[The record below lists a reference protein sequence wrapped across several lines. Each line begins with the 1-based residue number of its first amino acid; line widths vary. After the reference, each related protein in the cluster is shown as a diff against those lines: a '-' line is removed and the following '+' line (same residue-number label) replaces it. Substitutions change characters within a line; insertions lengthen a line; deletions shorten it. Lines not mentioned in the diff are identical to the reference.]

1 MSTAAERLDRILY
14 ILPAAHRPGGA
25 QLAELAAALGVSI
38 ETVLADIETVTAREY
53 YHPAGS
59 SDSMC
64 IRIEGDCVLLEGPA
78 EFERPVRLNAREAL
92 AVHLGLH
99 TLAAECEAEQRARL
113 LALAT
118 RIAAELRAP
127 DFDEV
132 PQVRSARTDYSVL
145 GEPTVFGADIQE
157 LRPSEV
163 EYEPDVERELLLGL
177 GDDVLR
183 GILSDAIAEARV
195 VELLYLKAG
204 AAEPEPRRLAPQRLA
219 YADGVWYVLGQDLD
233 RRHPRIFRLDRVLDA
248 TLGEPA
254 GEIAHDR
261 DWIARVAERGSAPY
275 FAEAEEQVVVRY
287 APAIARWIAE
297 RADVTHDPDGSVLVR
312 HHVADQRWIVRH
324 VLQFAGA
331 AWIEEPASLREVV
344 ARRALELSA

>member
-1 MSTAAERLDRILY
+1 MVGREA
-14 ILPAAHRPGGA
+14 A
-25 QLAELAAALGVSI
+25 QLIALGVDV

-99 TLAAECEAEQRARL
+99 TLAAESDADQRARL

-127 DFDEV
+127 EFDAVME
-132 PQVRSARTDYSVL
+132 VRSARLDFSVL
-145 GEPTVFGADIQE
+145 AEPTAFGAYIE
-157 LRPSEV
+157 EPRPSEV
-163 EYEPDVERELLLGL
+163 EYEPEAERELLLGL

-183 GILSDAIAEARV
+183 GVLSDAIAEGRV

-204 AAEPEPRRLAPQRLA
+204 AAAPEPRRLAPQQLA
-219 YADGVWYVLGQDLD
+219 YAEGVWYVLGQDLD
-233 RRHPRIFRLDRVLDA
+233 RREPRIFRLDRVLDA
-248 TLGEPA
+248 KPGQLA
-254 GEIAHDR
+254 GDVARDR

-297 RADVTHDPDGSVLVR
+297 RADVTHDADGSVLVR
-312 HHVADQRWIVRH
+312 HQVADQRWIVRH

-331 AWIEEPASLREVV
+331 AWIEEPASLREAV